1 MRKCYSKSDIVT
13 TLPSRTGDLG
23 NDAGYNY
30 STMRINPIVTNEW
43 KKTVMAEKVLQHSG
57 TDSARSESVKSVVR
71 VFELLELITDAGGD
85 VTLSELSGLA
95 KLPLPT
101 IHRLLRTLVSLGYV
115 RQLPNRRY
123 ALGPR
128 LVRLG
133 EAANRQFG
141 ALARPQL
148 KWLVDELG
156 ETANMAML
164 DSDMVIYVAQVP
176 SPHTMRMFTEVGR
189 RAHTHDTGVGKAI
202 LAQLSDDAVR
212 DIVSKAGMPTPT
224 NRSIGTIDALLE
236 ELRVIRQRGYSID
249 DGEQEVGVRC
259 FSMAIPS
266 APTPTAI
273 SVSGPAA
280 RVDDAFAERALPLL
294 RRAVAEIAH
303 NVNTI

>member
-1 MRKCYSKSDIVT
+1 
-13 TLPSRTGDLG
+13 
-23 NDAGYNY
+23 
-30 STMRINPIVTNEW
+30 MRISAIAMIERE
-43 KKTVMAEKVLQHSG
+43 KTAMAQIAAQEPG

-85 VTLSELSGLA
+85 VTLSELSALA
-95 KLPLPT
+95 NLPLPT

-115 RQLPNRRY
+115 RQLTNRRY

-133 EAANRQFG
+133 EAANKQFG
-141 ALARPQL
+141 AIARPQL

-176 SPHTMRMFTEVGR
+176 SPHAMRMFTEVGR

-202 LAQLSDDAVR
+202 LSQLSDDAVR
-212 DIVSKAGMPTPT
+212 AIVGKAGMPTPT
-224 NRSIGTIDALLE
+224 GRSIGSIEALLD
-236 ELRVIRQRGYSID
+236 ELRVIRERGYSID

-259 FSMAIPS
+259 LSMAVPA

-280 RVDDAFAERALPLL
+280 RVDDAFADRAVPLL
-294 RRAVAEIAH
+294 RQATAEISQ
-303 NVNTI
+303 NFTTV